1 LVNKPAIRVVAVDDH
16 PVFRAGLIALIGNER
31 DMCVVGEA
39 SNGREAVT
47 EYRTLRPDVMLI
59 DLQMPEMNGVEA
71 IAMIRAEFSAARII
85 VLTTYAGDVHAQR
98 ALSAGAQG
106 YMLKDMIRKDLV
118 DTIRAANLG
127 IKRVH
132 SDVSARLAGHVGD
145 EWLSDREVQ
154 VLQLVAGGQSNK
166 RIAAALSISEQ
177 TVKGHVKSILGKLG
191 ANDRTHA
198 VILGLTRGFIEL

>member
-1 LVNKPAIRVVAVDDH
+1 MGNKPAIRVLAVDDH
-16 PVFRAGLIALIGNER
+16 PVFRAGLIALVANEK

-47 EYRTLRPDVMLI
+47 EYRALRPDVMLI

-71 IAMIRAEFSAARII
+71 IAAIRAEFRAARIV

-98 ALSAGAQG
+98 ALRAGAQG

-118 DTIRAANLG
+118 DTIRAAILG

-132 SDVSARLAGHVGD
+132 SDVSARLAAHVGD
-145 EWLSDREVQ
+145 EWLSDREVE
-154 VLQLVAGGQSNK
+154 VLRLVARGQANK

-198 VILGLTRGFIEL
+198 VTLGLTRGFIEL